1 MLHRYFLQATRGS
14 IASKSGIAKVPKQVA
29 VAFMKR
35 TLARCRKFEDTGKS
49 CFSEPALQEIIYGVP
64 RDKDAELTSMATANL
79 PTESQNPKLEP
90 ILSGFPSFQ
99 ETFYA
104 FEKWIIVISIFGFQ

>member
-1 MLHRYFLQATRGS
+1 MQATRGS
-14 IASKSGIAKVPKQVA
+14 IASKSGVAKVPKQVA

-49 CFSEPALQEIIYGVP
+49 CFSEPAFQDVIYGVP
-64 RDKDAELTSMATANL
+64 RDKDAELTNCITTTNL
-79 PTESQNPKLEP
+79 PTEFQNPQSEP
-90 ILSGFPSFQ
+90 NLSGFPMFQ

-104 FEKWIIVISIFGFQ
+104 SKNCLFLSIYWL